1 MTKEAFLK
9 KLGKRIVSVRT
20 QQNISQ
26 SELARLC
33 GKDRGSIYKVE
44 EGVFNPSIFYL
55 LQLAKAL
62 KVKLSELVDVE

>member
-9 KLGKRIVSVRT
+9 KLGKRIVAVRT
-20 QQNISQ
+20 EKGITQ

-44 EGVFNPSIFYL
+44 IGEFNPSIFYL
-55 LQLAKAL
+55 TQLANAL
-62 KVKLSELVDVE
+62 KVKLSELVDVD

>member
-1 MTKEAFLK
+1 MTKEEFLK
-9 KLGKRIVSVRT
+9 KLGKQIVAVRK
-20 QQNISQ
+20 QQGISQ